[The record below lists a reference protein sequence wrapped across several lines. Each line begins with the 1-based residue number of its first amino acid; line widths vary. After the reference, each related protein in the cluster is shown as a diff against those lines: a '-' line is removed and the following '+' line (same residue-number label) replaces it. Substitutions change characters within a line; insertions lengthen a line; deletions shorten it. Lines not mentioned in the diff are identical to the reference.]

1 MNKSMYLFATALVA
15 GTLGM
20 TSCSNEEIAGGEG
33 VENKVTLTMSVAN
46 RATRATADEVNMGST
61 MQKISNIAVVPMIG
75 DAYLNP
81 IIMGDLSDF
90 SSGAGSNTNT
100 GTIKKTTALN
110 SKINR
115 FKVYG
120 NITAVDNKG
129 GSTTPFDENKT
140 FTGFNI
146 SVANE
151 QTLGDSKTVYNPHG
165 LYYYGYAGVDDNQ
178 ITTSANADG
187 DGASAISAGTAIG
200 SAKYVKVSK
209 VDYAVGVL
217 ATAIF
222 NADGSTNYID
232 TDNNNAADAA
242 VSASNVEFKGI
253 IIDKQSK
260 TLDQDFEQ
268 VGPDETGLVSIYDT
282 KLNTT
287 TNGGFDGKTFQA
299 DGNIGTSNKDKANI
313 YTIVAATGEPT
324 DGQEG
329 EIVTGNLVFTL
340 KSGKLVLNGG
350 TVIDATSGPKDFYL
364 AFTLK
369 PDETNH
375 KAVFMKDY
383 STFFN
388 AKVKNWGLA
397 SDKPIEVTDVN
408 LAVEVN
414 IDWKE
419 GIIYDVE
426 I

>member
-1 MNKSMYLFATALVA
+1 MKMNKSMYLFATALVA

-20 TSCSNEEIAGGEG
+20 TSCSSEEIAGGEG

-46 RATRATADEVNMGST
+46 RATRATADEVNMGGT

-81 IIMGDLSDF
+81 IIMGDLSGF
-90 SSGAGSNTNT
+90 SSGETTKTLS
-100 GTIKKTTALN
+100 KTTALN

-120 NITAVDNKG
+120 NIDVVDG
-129 GSTTPFDENKT
+129 PETTKAFNENKT

-151 QTLGDSKTVYNPHG
+151 QTLGDSKKVYNPHG
-165 LYYYGYAGVDDNQ
+165 LYYYGYAGVDGNQ
-178 ITTSANADG
+178 ITTSTNANG

-200 SAKYVKVSK
+200 NAKYVKVSK

-222 NADGSTNYID
+222 NSDATTNYID
-232 TDNNNAADAA
+232 NNGDDAADAP
-242 VSASNVEFKGI
+242 VSASNVAFKGI

-260 TLDQDFEQ
+260 TLDQDFKQ
-268 VGPDETGLVSIYDT
+268 VGTEDAALVSIYDT
-282 KLNTT
+282 KLNETV
-287 TNGGFDGKTFQA
+287 FDGKTFQA
-299 DGNIGTSNKDKANI
+299 GGNIDHSNNKDKANI

-324 DGQEG
+324 NGKEG

-340 KSGKLVLNGG
+340 KQGNKLVLKDG
-350 TVIDATSGPKDFYL
+350 TKIDASSGPVDFYL

-414 IDWKE
+414 IDWQK
-419 GIIYDVE
+419 GIVYDVE

>member
-20 TSCSNEEIAGGEG
+20 TSCSSEEIAGGEG

-81 IIMGDLSDF
+81 IIMGDIESP
-90 SSGAGSNTNT
+90 ST
-100 GTIKKTTALN
+100 GEASRTKTKITALN

-120 NITAVDNKG
+120 NIDAVDG
-129 GSTTPFDENKT
+129 GNAFNENKT

-151 QTLGDSKTVYNPHG
+151 QTLGDSKKVYNPHG
-165 LYYYGYAGVDDNQ
+165 LYYYGYAGVDGNQ
-178 ITTSANADG
+178 ITTSTNANG

-200 SAKYVKVSK
+200 NAKYVKVSK

-222 NADGSTNYID
+222 NADASTKYID
-232 TDNNNAADAA
+232 SDASDGADVP
-242 VSASNVEFKGI
+242 VSGTYVDFKGI

-260 TLDQDFEQ
+260 TLDQDFKQ
-268 VGPDETGLVSIYDT
+268 VGGDDEALVSIYDT
-282 KLNTT
+282 KLNGTV
-287 TNGGFDGKTFQA
+287 FEGKTFQTG
-299 DGNIGTSNKDKANI
+299 GNISANSNKDKANI

-324 DGQEG
+324 NGKEG

-340 KSGKLVLNGG
+340 KQGKLVLNGG
-350 TVIDATSGPKDFYL
+350 AVIDATSGPVDFYL

>member
-81 IIMGDLSDF
+81 IIMGNIESP
-90 SSGAGSNTNT
+90 STGAESRTLT
-100 GTIKKTTALN
+100 KTTALN

-120 NITAVDNKG
+120 NIDVVDG
-129 GSTTPFDENKT
+129 PATTKAFDENKT

-151 QTLGDSKTVYNPHG
+151 QTLGTSKTVYNPHG
-165 LYYYGYAGVDDNQ
+165 LYYYGYAGVAGNQ

-187 DGASAISAGTAIG
+187 TSSSPLTAGDPIG
-200 SAKYVKVSK
+200 NAKYVKVSK

-217 ATAIF
+217 ATAVF
-222 NADGSTNYID
+222 NADGSTKYID
-232 TDNNNAADAA
+232 NSGDGVADAT
-242 VSASNVEFKGI
+242 VSGTYVDFKGI

-260 TLDQDFEQ
+260 TLDQDFKQ
-268 VGPDETGLVSIYDT
+268 VGGDDKALVSIYDT
-282 KLNTT
+282 KLNKTLSD
-287 TNGGFDGKTFQA
+287 GKGFDGETFQA
-299 DGNIGTSNKDKANI
+299 GENIGTSNKDKANI

-340 KSGKLVLNGG
+340 KSGNKLVLKDG
-350 TVIDATSGPKDFYL
+350 TKIDASTGDKDFYL

-419 GIIYDVE
+419 GIIYEVE